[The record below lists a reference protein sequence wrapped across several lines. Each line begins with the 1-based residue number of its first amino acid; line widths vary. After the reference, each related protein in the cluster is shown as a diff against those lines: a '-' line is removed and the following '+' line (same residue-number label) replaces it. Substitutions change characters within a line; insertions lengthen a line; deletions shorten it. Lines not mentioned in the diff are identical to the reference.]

1 MIAKIL
7 NRIIRHI
14 NVLILNVGILLKFS
28 SVVIRIGK
36 GRFKIPL
43 PVSYGLKRSLALG
56 SYEKDEQ
63 IIIQK
68 IIKPE
73 LGDRRPE
80 NVQHCLY
87 CRK

>member
-63 IIIQK
+63 IEMLENILRRHSQSNSSAK
-68 IIKPE
+68 E
-73 LGDRRPE
+73 LE
-80 NVQHCLY
+80 
-87 CRK
+87 KK